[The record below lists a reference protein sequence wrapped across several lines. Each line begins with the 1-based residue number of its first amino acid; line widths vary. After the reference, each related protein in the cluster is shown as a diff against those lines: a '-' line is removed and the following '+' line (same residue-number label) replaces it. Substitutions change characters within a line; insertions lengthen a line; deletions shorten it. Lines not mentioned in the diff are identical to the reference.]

1 MGEWGWV
8 VIWVHSDVWEGNG
21 GCGCGTIWVVWVEK
35 GLVSE
40 AVLYCS

>member
-21 GCGCGTIWVVWVEK
+21 GCGCGLLELR
-35 GLVSE
+35 GD
-40 AVLYCS
+40 